1 LAQQH
6 KAFFRSPVRNT
17 KLKELQRP
25 NDNEAAVRMKM
36 LAVLAKQP
44 ADIDKLLLHAFGQL
58 DPAHF
63 DADDLLPHA
72 RVFLSIWKDSL
83 SARLA
88 FEQWSDDLAGMLRV
102 EDQLNDAPDTY
113 DPDDDDSDEQIE
125 RFVLSRLLQSFQGD
139 TSADGLSPC
148 LS

>member
-1 LAQQH
+1 MAQQH

-25 NDNEAAVRMKM
+25 NDDEAAVRMKM

-72 RVFLSIWKDSL
+72 RVFLSIWKDSTG
-83 SARLA
+83 ADPADRY
-88 FEQWSDDLAGMLRV
+88 
-102 EDQLNDAPDTY
+102 APDAAAPGHPMQ
-113 DPDDDDSDEQIE
+113 DPHGFLGQ
-125 RFVLSRLLQSFQGD
+125 RNRKAPRVG
-139 TSADGLSPC
+139 AP
-148 LS
+148 